1 MASDIMGFVKFQ
13 DGSFAS
19 LVKEGATLSG
29 TADELQTGGVGLN
42 QVSGVSIGQA
52 YSGKVAI
59 AAHIV
64 CIKDGTNTTPGTGN
78 GFSYGYFL
86 GPDGKI
92 ICLVQGGGG
101 SSSGLSPL
109 SKPVRMQTGVT
120 LQAGSVAATDGVV
133 SAACAVYCSDGTSDV
148 FRGTGVDATQVS
160 MTNKDGA
167 TLGQALAGKK
177 LIKAYA
183 TYNAT
188 KGLNEDGAGVGAF
201 FHESAEGQLK
211 MMFPPCQG
219 NSQDP
224 VPWIPCYGTTVL
236 QNDTLKVTAT
246 T

>member
-19 LVKEGATLSG
+19 LLKEGAT
-29 TADELQTGGVGLN
+29 TATVTELQTGGTGLN

-52 YSGKVAI
+52 YSGKIAV

-64 CIKDGTNTTPGTGN
+64 CVKDGTSTAPSSGD
-78 GFSYGYFL
+78 GFAYGYFL

-101 SSSGLSPL
+101 SSSGMAPL

-120 LQAGSVAATDGVV
+120 LQAAFGAAVDGVCLA
-133 SAACAVYCSDGTSDV
+133 SLAVYCSDGTSDV
-148 FRGTGVDATQVS
+148 FTGTGVDATAVS
-160 MTNKDGA
+160 MTNKDGS
-167 TLGQALAGKK
+167 TFGQALAGKK

-219 NSQDP
+219 NSQEP
-224 VPWIPCYGTTVL
+224 VPFIPCYNTIVL
-236 QNDTLKVTAT
+236 QNDTLTVTAT

>member
-1 MASDIMGFVKFQ
+1 MASDIMAFVKFS
-13 DGSFAS
+13 DGSMAS
-19 LVKEGATLSG
+19 LLKEGASLAG
-29 TADELQTGGVGLN
+29 TADELQTGGTGLN

-52 YSGKVAI
+52 YSGKTAV
-59 AAHIV
+59 AAHVV
-64 CIKDGTNTTPGTGN
+64 CIKDGTSTAPSSGD

-101 SSSGLSPL
+101 SSSGLSQL
-109 SKPVRMQTGVT
+109 SKPVVMQTGVT
-120 LQAGSVAATDGVV
+120 FQAAAVAATDGVV
-133 SAACAVYCSDGTSDV
+133 SAACAIYCTDGTSDV
-148 FRGTGVDATQVS
+148 FRGTGSDATQVS

-167 TLGQALAGKK
+167 TLGQALSGKRI
-177 LIKAYA
+177 LKAYA

-224 VPWIPCYGTTVL
+224 VPWIPCYNTTVL

>member
-19 LVKEGATLSG
+19 LLKEGASSATV
-29 TADELQTGGVGLN
+29 TELKTGGTGLN
-42 QVSGVSIGQA
+42 QVADVSIGQA
-52 YSGKVAI
+52 YSGKIAV
-59 AAHIV
+59 AAHIICV
-64 CIKDGTNTTPGTGN
+64 KDGTSTAPSSGD
-78 GFSYGYFL
+78 GFGSGYFL

-109 SKPVRMQTGVT
+109 AKPIRMQTGIT
-120 LQAGSVAATDGVV
+120 LQATFVAATDGVCLG
-133 SAACAVYCSDGTSDV
+133 SLAVYCSDGTSDV
-148 FRGTGVDATQVS
+148 FTATGVDATKVS
-160 MTNKDGA
+160 MTNKDGS
-167 TLGQALAGKK
+167 TFGQALAGKK
-177 LIKAYA
+177 LVKAYA
-183 TYNAT
+183 TYNST

-219 NSQDP
+219 NSQEP
-224 VPWIPCYGTTVL
+224 VPYIPCYNTIVL
-236 QNDTLKVTAT
+236 QNDTLSITAT